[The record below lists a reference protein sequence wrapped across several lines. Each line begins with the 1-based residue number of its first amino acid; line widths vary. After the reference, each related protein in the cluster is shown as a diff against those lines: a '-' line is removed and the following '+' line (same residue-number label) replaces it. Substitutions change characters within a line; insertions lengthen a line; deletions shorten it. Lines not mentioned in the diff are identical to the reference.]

1 MWRVRQVIS
10 LETKLSLHLLGHAE
24 VLEEGKVDVR
34 TTGTSDNIAPGSSWS
49 DINASRVLG
58 RYSEGGG
65 IHIILKVSWM
75 HVNRADEGRS
85 RGTGIA
91 ANRDA
96 ERGTAQQRVNTVEF
110 PTADY
115 VAHPPGHVAPPPL
128 SPPHGQS
135 APPAQHH
142 SVPLHL

>member
-1 MWRVRQVIS
+1 MGRVRQVIS

-58 RYSEGGG
+58 GGSEGGG
-65 IHIILKVSWM
+65 IHIILKISG
-75 HVNRADEGRS
+75 VNVDRAHEVRS
-85 RGTGIA
+85 RRAGIA
-91 ANRDA
+91 ASRDA
-96 ERGTAQQRVNTVEF
+96 ERGAAQQRVDTVEL

-115 VAHPPGHVAPPPL
+115 VVH
-128 SPPHGQS
+128 
-135 APPAQHH
+135 
-142 SVPLHL
+142 